1 MVNLYVGPPMR
12 PMIVIESVED
22 KSLTIR
28 WNILTDGD
36 LTCGL
41 VTYHIKLTR
50 GDGSL
55 KERYYTTTAFSYTF
69 RQLSPNTQYTVSA
82 YGSNNAGNGQKAITN
97 VTTSAYSSEFPAA
110 CILN

>member
-1 MVNLYVGPPMR
+1 MLICMHVGPPMQ

-28 WNILTDGD
+28 WNILTDED

-55 KERYYTTTAFSYTF
+55 KEHYYTTSYSF
-69 RQLSPNTQYTVSA
+69 QFYIQAVIS
-82 YGSNNAGNGQKAITN
+82 K
-97 VTTSAYSSEFPAA
+97 YSIY
-110 CILN
+110 CICLWYQ